1 MGRSLRKR
9 PCRSRSPSIDDSL
22 FVWGWKTIS
31 GVLSGYIWPTSALS
45 QQLLETCAKPARL
58 RRSCTSFAH
67 PSAQPAL
74 HLISNPSRFRQ
85 CPSLEI
91 TFFAASAVV
100 A

>member
-22 FVWGWKTIS
+22 FVGTIDDRVS
-31 GVLSGYIWPTSALS
+31 LVVAM
-45 QQLLETCAKPARL
+45 ETCAKPARL